1 MGCDIHVYLE
11 YTNKEELEK
20 YQRGEKRD
28 IHGNPVKP
36 YWRDFGGRINPGRNY
51 WMFGF
56 LSKGVRGNF
65 SDGLPAKGLP
75 EFDERGY
82 HSRNDSVCYI
92 SDKESSDGESVTLET
107 AMKWAEYGS
116 KLYNNSNGQPQWV
129 DHPDWHSH
137 TWLTTEEYERAINT
151 YKEYCKLA
159 GEIDNPIEY
168 VALLSAMKTFDE
180 NGYVARLVI
189 WFDN

>member
-1 MGCDIHVYLE
+1 MGADIHMYLE
-11 YTNKEELEK
+11 YTSKEDLEK
-20 YQRGEKRD
+20 YQRGERLDKN
-28 IHGNPVKP
+28 GNPVKP
-36 YWRDFGGRINPGRNY
+36 YWRSFGSRINPGRNY

-56 LSKGVRGNF
+56 ISKGVRTNF
-65 SDGLPAKGLP
+65 SNGLPAKGLP
-75 EFDERGY
+75 EFNEMGY

-92 SDKESSDGESVTLET
+92 TENPRDDDGSVTLET
-107 AMKWAEYGS
+107 AMKWGG
-116 KLYNNSNGQPQWV
+116 KLYNDSQGKPRWV

-137 TWLTTEEYERAINT
+137 TWLTTEEYEQAINM
-151 YKEYCKLA
+151 YKEHCKSS

-180 NGYVARLVI
+180 NGYVARLIV

>member
-56 LSKGVRGNF
+56 LSKGVRSNF

-75 EFDERGY
+75 EFNERGY

-151 YKEYCKLA
+151 YKEYCKSA

-180 NGYVARLVI
+180 NGYVARLIV

>member
-1 MGCDIHVYLE
+1 
-11 YTNKEELEK
+11 
-20 YQRGEKRD
+20 
-28 IHGNPVKP
+28 
-36 YWRDFGGRINPGRNY
+36 
-51 WMFGF
+51 MFGF
-56 LSKGVRGNF
+56 LSKGVRSNF

-75 EFDERGY
+75 EFHERGY

-151 YKEYCKLA
+151 YKEYCKSA

-180 NGYVARLVI
+180 NGYVARLIV